1 MNVVKAA
8 ARATRTQPATNFT
21 GTVLAD
27 EVLVGKAPSRMR
39 ATLVTFLPGGP
50 LPGTAIRSARP
61 CM

>member
-1 MNVVKAA
+1 MKVVKAS

-39 ATLVTFLPGGP
+39 ATRAAT
-50 LPGTAIRSARP
+50 RSFSTPPADCTSTP
-61 CM
+61 S